1 MGISPVKFKK
11 NKMAKLKDVQ
21 ISMGTYQEPKPLVDV
36 AQEISNIAMNEAVK
50 PVNSYVIYKLVD
62 SKKKGRVYIDG
73 IDDDILNPTTGKRE
87 RIWLLSGTSSIWS
100 TELVEQLKDKD
111 FVRNN
116 RRSLQF
122 EAGILRVP
130 TWDERML
137 EFVKNCRHLID
148 NPNRRTGSKFEF
160 FEYNPAKQQA
170 EALKREMLEIDMAI
184 AAREM
189 PIEKARKLASF
200 FGVVFFDE
208 LGQPKSDDGI
218 RRELMIIAK
227 RDPKKFQMHIDSKE
241 VDIAFLVKKAILD
254 SRIDLGKGDGNI
266 RWANGGYITKIP
278 SAKIGQAQKY
288 LAELAM
294 SNNDEGKEFLEQLNM
309 NSK

>member
-1 MGISPVKFKK
+1 
-11 NKMAKLKDVQ
+11 MAKLKDVQ
-21 ISMGTYQEPKPLVDV
+21 MSMETFQDQTEQVDI
-36 AQEISNIAMNEAVK
+36 AQEIANIAMQGATQIQDE
-50 PVNSYVIYKLVD
+50 YVIYKLVD
-62 SKKKGRVYIDG
+62 TKRKGRVYIDG
-73 IDDDILNPTTGKRE
+73 IDDDILNPKTKNRE

-100 TELVEQLKDKD
+100 TDLVEQLKDKD

-130 TWDERML
+130 KWDERML
-137 EFVKNCRHLID
+137 EFIKNCRHLIE

-170 EALKREMLEIDMAI
+170 EALKKEMLEIDMAI

-200 FGVVFFDE
+200 LGIVFYDE

-218 RRELMIIAK
+218 RRELMLQAK
-227 RDPKKFQMHIDSKE
+227 RDPKRFQANLDSKE
-241 VDIAFLVKKAILD
+241 VEVAFLVKKAI
-254 SRIDLGKGDGNI
+254 IDAKIDIGGQNGNVT
-266 RWANGGYITKIP
+266 WSNGGFIAKVP
-278 SAKIGQAQKY
+278 SARKNEIHQY
-288 LAELAM
+288 LVELAM
-294 SNNDEGKEFLEQLNM
+294 TNSDEGKAFLEML
-309 NSK
+309 NSKIK